1 MSDNLKQDT
10 KNIFMLAGI
19 GLIVKMFFGQSTS
32 SDGATGP
39 ASAAAWGYGIVLVS
53 AVVLL
58 FVNFGFRDT
67 NSDFSQLSTGEIFSN
82 LFAGA
87 TKPII
92 FVIILLS
99 WLFSMNIS
107 HFKNINEG
115 KVANEYNQFSAAST
129 FMLVLDLGLL
139 LKYMLKELES
149 SSSSSSEKNI
159 MALEK
164 LKSGMSLLFVL
175 NLVVLTVM
183 QIILTYFSTDG

>member
-1 MSDNLKQDT
+1 MPDNLKQDT

-19 GLIVKMFFGQSTS
+19 GLMIKMFFGQSTS

-39 ASAAAWGYGIVLVS
+39 ASAAAWGYGIVLV
-53 AVVLL
+53 ALVVLL
-58 FVNFGFRDT
+58 FVNFGFHNAGLAT
-67 NSDFSQLSTGEIFSN
+67 EVIFKN
-82 LFAGA
+82 LFDGA

-129 FMLVLDLGLL
+129 FMLVLELVLL
-139 LKYMLKELES
+139 LQYILKQDEQPINVS
-149 SSSSSSEKNI
+149 
-159 MALEK
+159 ALQK
-164 LKSGMSLLFVL
+164 LKSGMSLLFVI
-175 NLVVLTVM
+175 NLVVLAVM
-183 QIILTYFSTDG
+183 QVILTYFSTDG